1 MAKNDFPTP
10 TPEESYP
17 LGHAKENKDASAYTG
32 FKYPSGGG
40 NDIGIYKQPMPS
52 PNSLDIEFSQ
62 DPNKLKS
69 QELNKQTGRQRVSAG
84 DPGSKV
90 VNRHGE
96 KTMRGYGAATKGIKT
111 RGPMA

>member
-1 MAKNDFPTP
+1 MATNVKPMPAEKF
-10 TPEESYP
+10 P

-40 NDIGIYKQPMPS
+40 DDIGVYKQPMPN
-52 PNSLDIEFSQ
+52 PNGTEREAITRAGNGMAEANISV
-62 DPNKLKS
+62 
-69 QELNKQTGRQRVSAG
+69 GGVSKGNYGA
-84 DPGSKV
+84 D
-90 VNRHGE
+90 NRHGE